1 MSQGGSLM
9 RSLFLAAALVA
20 GASAPALAQDAAAGE
35 KVFAQCRACHQV
47 GETAK
52 NAVGPILN
60 GLFGRKSGTVEGYSY
75 SAANKNS
82 GITWDEAV
90 FREYIKDPK
99 AKIPGT
105 KMVYA
110 GLKNDKSIDDL
121 IAFLKQYDATGKKMA
136 GLESADP

>member
-1 MSQGGSLM
+1 M
-9 RSLFLAAALVA
+9 RSLFLAAALVVV
-20 GASAPALAQDAAAGE
+20 ASAPALAQDAAAGE

-52 NAVGPILN
+52 NAVGPVLN

-121 IAFLKQYDATGKKMA
+121 IAFLKQYDATGKKTA
-136 GLESADP
+136 GIDAAGGKVAVAE